1 MKLTKLPKLRTMLS
15 KKLKE
20 FDNVKSSENIH

>member
-1 MKLTKLPKLRTMLS
+1 MKITKLPKLKAMLS

-20 FDNVKSSENIH
+20 FENVKSSENIH